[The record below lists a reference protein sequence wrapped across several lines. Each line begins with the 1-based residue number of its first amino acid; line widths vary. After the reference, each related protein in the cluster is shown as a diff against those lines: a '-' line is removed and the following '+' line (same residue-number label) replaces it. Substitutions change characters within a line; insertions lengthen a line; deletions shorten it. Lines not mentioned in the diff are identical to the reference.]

1 MDKESFLQAISQSIQ
16 ESARQARCS
25 TGRQASHDTL
35 EQAMKQVKML
45 QEAKEEMQGACQ

>member
-16 ESARQARCS
+16 ESAKQARCS
-25 TGRQASHDTL
+25 TGRPASRATL

-45 QEAKEEMQGACQ
+45 QEAKEATQAAFK

>member
-25 TGRQASHDTL
+25 TGHQASHATL
-35 EQAMKQVKML
+35 EQALKQVKML
-45 QEAKEEMQGACQ
+45 QDAKEATQVTCK